1 MLSCSGMRENNTGK
15 SQVQSEVPTADEA
28 VSSTDVLHKE
38 PAGAI
43 ILRLVIKNFR
53 GIEKLTWYPKPNV
66 NILLGGGDVGKT
78 TVLDALALLLSPT
91 NTTSVADTDYKSRK
105 PEDEFSIEAVMSLP
119 GSMISQQPK
128 MVWPWEWNG
137 AAPILP
143 KADGD
148 PASSTEVVNPV
159 YVVRVRG
166 TGELELAYEILQPDE
181 TVDHFSVSLRRQI
194 GLVRLAGDDRN
205 DRDLR
210 LVQGSAL
217 DRLLLSDRGLRG
229 RIGQQVSGL
238 DIQKS
243 LKSGAKDALTK
254 LDKTFQENALPS
266 GLDIGLTGAQ
276 GISVASLIG
285 LTATKDDIAL
295 PMTSWGAGTRR
306 LASLAIAASLQGEFP
321 ITIVDEIERGLET
334 YRQRGLIADLQSN
347 GSQVFLTTHSVAAL
361 RAATKSNL
369 WYMDNKCQIGALE
382 SEEISAHRLKE
393 PETFLS
399 RLAIIGEGITEVGFI
414 TELLERD
421 IGQPL
426 EDQSWSRLS
435 EQNLRVD

>member
-1 MLSCSGMRENNTGK
+1 
-15 SQVQSEVPTADEA
+15 
-28 VSSTDVLHKE
+28 
-38 PAGAI
+38 
-43 ILRLVIKNFR
+43 
-53 GIEKLTWYPKPNV
+53 
-66 NILLGGGDVGKT
+66 
-78 TVLDALALLLSPT
+78 
-91 NTTSVADTDYKSRK
+91 
-105 PEDEFSIEAVMSLP
+105 
-119 GSMISQQPK
+119 MISQQPK
-128 MVWPWEWNG
+128 MVWPGEWNG
-137 AAPILP
+137 ASPILP